1 MIHSSHSHV
10 VELCFPSAFG
20 CEKIVLDA
28 IATFAYRCGFN
39 DEQIA
44 NLKTALGEACVNAIE
59 HGNQC
64 CDQLQ
69 VQVQCMYDEQSL
81 SIDVRDYGLKK
92 YQASGP
98 PASIEHKLH
107 GHAAL
112 RGMGLS
118 IIGQL
123 VDEAGF
129 IDSLERGNRF
139 RFTLYRRSSQAATEK
154 IRNTYNT

>member
-1 MIHSSHSHV
+1 MIHSSQSHIL
-10 VELCFPSAFG
+10 EFCFPSAFG

-28 IATFAYRCGFN
+28 ISTFAYRCGFS

-69 VQVQCMYDEQSL
+69 VQVHCMYDKQCL
-81 SIDVRDYGLKK
+81 SVDVRDQGLKK
-92 YQASGP
+92 YQVSSP
-98 PASIEHKLH
+98 PASIEHKLQ
-107 GHAAL
+107 GRAAL

-129 IDSLERGNRF
+129 IDSIEHGNQF
-139 RFTLYRRSSQAATEK
+139 RFTMYRRSS
-154 IRNTYNT
+154 